1 MELPGVKSNPL
12 LSKAKE
18 GIELARAKKV
28 DVVLAVGG
36 GSVIDTA
43 KTIAA
48 GAKADHD
55 PWEFFVYT
63 KLVKEALPV
72 LVVLTLSASASEMNA
87 AAVITK
93 DETCQKFSVRSP
105 LIQPKTSIL
114 DPEVLFTLTPSYTA
128 YSAVDIITHML
139 EGYFTNTETGESPLQ
154 DRMIYAFM
162 RTLMEATEK
171 SLANPKD
178 YDARANFMWS
188 GTLAFNGLTTAGM
201 GIVGFPVHMI
211 EHSLSALYDIAHGA
225 GLSIMLAR
233 LDGVVCEKEP
243 GAIRTAGKGILPGCR
258 GRRREGRRRGHREA
272 QSLVQ
277 RREEPRVPERRRHPR
292 GRHRKDRRQRRP
304 ARPDMEAEGLHE
316 RGDRGGPEP
325 LPIKTGLLEFGYSGF
340 GIFAIWRFTQT
351 LIHSDTQA
359 LFFMTGIILA
369 GGKASR
375 LGGINKAFIEIGGER
390 LIDRTMRV
398 YRALFEEIIIST
410 NSPLEYLE
418 FDARIVT
425 DIHRGKG
432 PLGGIHAGLLHATCE
447 HAFVSACD
455 MPYLSEAFI
464 GHMMAQADR
473 LRPGGSRHG
482 QRLRIAACH
491 LLPQMSSLHR
501 IADREWRV
509 EGFPPVQEVQDPRDP
524 R

>member
-1 MELPGVKSNPL
+1 MQNFMFENPTRIIFGKGSIAKIGAEVKRFGGRVLMVYGMSSIRTTGIYEQVLNSLKEAGVDIVELPGVKSNPL
-12 LSKAKE
+12 LSKARE

-28 DVVLAVGG
+28 DVILAVGG

-63 KLVKEALPV
+63 KLVKDALPV

-114 DPEVLFTLTPSYTA
+114 DPEVLFTLTPAYTA

-201 GIVGFPVHMI
+201 GSRGIPRAHDRALAFGPLRHRPRRGPVH
-211 EHSLSALYDIAHGA
+211 HAS
-225 GLSIMLAR
+225 R

-243 GAIRTAGKGILPGCR
+243 GAIRTAGKGILPDCR
-258 GRRREGRRRGHREA
+258 GGRREGRRRGNRKAEK
-272 QSLVQ
+272 LVQ
-277 RREEPRVPERRRHPR
+277 RREEPRVPERRRDSR
-292 GRHRKDRRQRRP
+292 GRHREDRRQRRR
-304 ARPDMEAEGLHE
+304 ARPDLEAEGLHE
-316 RGDRGGPEP
+316 RSDRGDPEP
-325 LPIKTGLLEFGYSGF
+325 LQVKDEKGAHRPSESGRTG
-340 GIFAIWRFTQT
+340 
-351 LIHSDTQA
+351 
-359 LFFMTGIILA
+359 
-369 GGKASR
+369 
-375 LGGINKAFIEIGGER
+375 
-390 LIDRTMRV
+390 
-398 YRALFEEIIIST
+398 
-410 NSPLEYLE
+410 
-418 FDARIVT
+418 
-425 DIHRGKG
+425 
-432 PLGGIHAGLLHATCE
+432 
-447 HAFVSACD
+447 VS
-455 MPYLSEAFI
+455 
-464 GHMMAQADR
+464 
-473 LRPGGSRHG
+473 
-482 QRLRIAACH
+482 
-491 LLPQMSSLHR
+491 
-501 IADREWRV
+501 
-509 EGFPPVQEVQDPRDP
+509 PVQCTKEKTSAAL
-524 R
+524 

>member
-1 MELPGVKSNPL
+1 
-12 LSKAKE
+12 
-18 GIELARAKKV
+18 
-28 DVVLAVGG
+28 VGG

-63 KLVKEALPV
+63 KLVKDALPV

-114 DPEVLFTLTPSYTA
+114 DPEALFSLTPAYTA

-201 GIVGFPVHMI
+201 GVVGFPVHMI

-225 GLSIMLAR
+225 GLSIMLPGWMAWSAKNNPARFAR
-233 LDGVVCEKEP
+233 LAREFFGVAEADDAK
-243 GAIRTAGKGILPGCR
+243 AAAAGIAKLKGWFSSIKSPI
-258 GRRREGRRRGHREA
+258 
-272 QSLVQ
+272 SL
-277 RREEPRVPERRRHPR
+277 
-292 GRHRKDRRQRRP
+292 K
-304 ARPDMEAEGLHE
+304 
-316 RGDRGGPEP
+316 
-325 LPIKTGLLEFGYSGF
+325 
-340 GIFAIWRFTQT
+340 
-351 LIHSDTQA
+351 
-359 LFFMTGIILA
+359 A
-369 GGKASR
+369 GGIPE
-375 LGGINKAFIEIGGER
+375 GDIE
-390 LIDRTMRV
+390 
-398 YRALFEEIIIST
+398 
-410 NSPLEYLE
+410 
-418 FDARIVT
+418 
-425 DIHRGKG
+425 K
-432 PLGGIHAGLLHATCE
+432 
-447 HAFVSACD
+447 
-455 MPYLSEAFI
+455 
-464 GHMMAQADR
+464 
-473 LRPGGSRHG
+473 
-482 QRLRIAACH
+482 
-491 LLPQMSSLHR
+491 
-501 IADREWRV
+501 IADNA
-509 EGFPPVQEVQDPRDP
+509 VQLARTWKLKDYTKEVIVDVLNHCR
-524 R
+524 

>member
-1 MELPGVKSNPL
+1 MQNFIFENPTKIIFGKGSIARIGTEVKRFGGRVLMVYGMGSVRTSGVYEQVLNSLKEAGVDIVELPGVKSNPL
-12 LSKAKE
+12 LSKARE
-18 GIELARAKKV
+18 GIELARSRKV

-48 GAKADHD
+48 GARADHD

-139 EGYFTNTETGESPLQ
+139 EGYFTNSETGESPLQ

-201 GIVGFPVHMI
+201 GVVGFPVHMI

-225 GLSIMLAR
+225 GLSIMLPGWMAWSAKKNPARFAR
-233 LDGVVCEKEP
+233 LAREFFGVAETDDAKAAAAGIAKLKGWFGSIKSPVSLKE
-243 GAIRTAGKGILPGCR
+243 
-258 GRRREGRRRGHREA
+258 
-272 QSLVQ
+272 
-277 RREEPRVPERRRHPR
+277 
-292 GRHRKDRRQRRP
+292 
-304 ARPDMEAEGLHE
+304 
-316 RGDRGGPEP
+316 
-325 LPIKTGLLEFGYSGF
+325 
-340 GIFAIWRFTQT
+340 
-351 LIHSDTQA
+351 
-359 LFFMTGIILA
+359 
-369 GGKASR
+369 
-375 LGGINKAFIEIGGER
+375 GGIPEGDIE
-390 LIDRTMRV
+390 
-398 YRALFEEIIIST
+398 
-410 NSPLEYLE
+410 
-418 FDARIVT
+418 
-425 DIHRGKG
+425 K
-432 PLGGIHAGLLHATCE
+432 
-447 HAFVSACD
+447 
-455 MPYLSEAFI
+455 
-464 GHMMAQADR
+464 
-473 LRPGGSRHG
+473 
-482 QRLRIAACH
+482 
-491 LLPQMSSLHR
+491 
-501 IADREWRV
+501 IADNAVLARTWKLKDYTK
-509 EGFPPVQEVQDPRDP
+509 EVIVDVLNHCR
-524 R
+524 

>member
-1 MELPGVKSNPL
+1 MFENPTRIIFGKGSIAKIGAEVKRFGGRVLMVYGMSSIRTTGIYEQVLNSLKEAGVDIVELPGVKSNPL

-48 GAKADHD
+48 GTKADHD

-114 DPEVLFTLTPSYTA
+114 DPEALFSLTPAYTA

-171 SLANPKD
+171 SLANPRD

-201 GIVGFPVHMI
+201 GVVGFPVHMI

-225 GLSIMLAR
+225 GLSIMLPGWMAWSAKKNPARFAR
-233 LDGVVCEKEP
+233 LAREFFGV
-243 GAIRTAGKGILPGCR
+243 A
-258 GRRREGRRRGHREA
+258 
-272 QSLVQ
+272 
-277 RREEPRVPERRRHPR
+277 
-292 GRHRKDRRQRRP
+292 
-304 ARPDMEAEGLHE
+304 EAE
-316 RGDRGGPEP
+316 DA
-325 LPIKTGLLEFGYSGF
+325 KAAAA
-340 GIFAIWRFTQT
+340 GIVKLKGWFSSVKSPVS
-351 LIHSDTQA
+351 L
-359 LFFMTGIILA
+359 
-369 GGKASR
+369 KE
-375 LGGINKAFIEIGGER
+375 GGIPEGDIE
-390 LIDRTMRV
+390 
-398 YRALFEEIIIST
+398 
-410 NSPLEYLE
+410 
-418 FDARIVT
+418 
-425 DIHRGKG
+425 K
-432 PLGGIHAGLLHATCE
+432 
-447 HAFVSACD
+447 
-455 MPYLSEAFI
+455 
-464 GHMMAQADR
+464 
-473 LRPGGSRHG
+473 
-482 QRLRIAACH
+482 
-491 LLPQMSSLHR
+491 
-501 IADREWRV
+501 IADNA
-509 EGFPPVQEVQDPRDP
+509 VQLARTWKLKDYTRDVIIEVLSHCK
-524 R
+524 

>member
-1 MELPGVKSNPL
+1 MVYGMGSVRTSGVYEQVLNSLKESGVDIVELPGVKSNPL

-18 GIELARAKKV
+18 GIELARSKKV

-48 GAKADHD
+48 GARADHD

-139 EGYFTNTETGESPLQ
+139 EGYFTNSETGESPLQ

-201 GIVGFPVHMI
+201 GVVGFPVHMI

-225 GLSIMLAR
+225 GLSIML
-233 LDGVVCEKEP
+233 P
-243 GAIRTAGKGILPGCR
+243 GWMAWSAKKTRRDSHGWQGNSSGLPR
-258 GRRREGRRRGHREA
+258 
-272 QSLVQ
+272 
-277 RREEPRVPERRRHPR
+277 
-292 GRHRKDRRQRRP
+292 
-304 ARPDMEAEGLHE
+304 
-316 RGDRGGPEP
+316 
-325 LPIKTGLLEFGYSGF
+325 
-340 GIFAIWRFTQT
+340 
-351 LIHSDTQA
+351 
-359 LFFMTGIILA
+359 
-369 GGKASR
+369 
-375 LGGINKAFIEIGGER
+375 
-390 LIDRTMRV
+390 RTMPKPPR
-398 YRALFEEIIIST
+398 RALRNSRAGSAPSKAPCPSRKAASQKAISRR
-410 NSPLEYLE
+410 SPTTPFSLPK
-418 FDARIVT
+418 
-425 DIHRGKG
+425 RG
-432 PLGGIHAGLLHATCE
+432 
-447 HAFVSACD
+447 S
-455 MPYLSEAFI
+455 
-464 GHMMAQADR
+464 
-473 LRPGGSRHG
+473 SRTT
-482 QRLRIAACH
+482 RKK
-491 LLPQMSSLHR
+491 
-501 IADREWRV
+501 
-509 EGFPPVQEVQDPRDP
+509 
-524 R
+524 

>member
-1 MELPGVKSNPL
+1 MQNFVFENPTKIIFGKGSIAKIGTEVKRFGGRVLMVYGMGSVRTSGVYEQVLNSLKEAGVDIVELPGVKSNPL

-18 GIELARAKKV
+18 GIELARSRKV

-114 DPEVLFTLTPSYTA
+114 DPEVLFTLSPSYTA

-162 RTLMEATEK
+162 RTLMESTEK

-225 GLSIMLAR
+225 GLSIMLPGWMAWSAKKNPARFAR
-233 LDGVVCEKEP
+233 LAREFFQVAEADDTKAAAAGIAKLKNWFSAVKSPVSLKE
-243 GAIRTAGKGILPGCR
+243 
-258 GRRREGRRRGHREA
+258 
-272 QSLVQ
+272 
-277 RREEPRVPERRRHPR
+277 
-292 GRHRKDRRQRRP
+292 
-304 ARPDMEAEGLHE
+304 
-316 RGDRGGPEP
+316 
-325 LPIKTGLLEFGYSGF
+325 
-340 GIFAIWRFTQT
+340 
-351 LIHSDTQA
+351 
-359 LFFMTGIILA
+359 
-369 GGKASR
+369 
-375 LGGINKAFIEIGGER
+375 GGIPEGDIE
-390 LIDRTMRV
+390 
-398 YRALFEEIIIST
+398 
-410 NSPLEYLE
+410 
-418 FDARIVT
+418 
-425 DIHRGKG
+425 K
-432 PLGGIHAGLLHATCE
+432 
-447 HAFVSACD
+447 
-455 MPYLSEAFI
+455 
-464 GHMMAQADR
+464 
-473 LRPGGSRHG
+473 
-482 QRLRIAACH
+482 
-491 LLPQMSSLHR
+491 
-501 IADREWRV
+501 IADNAV
-509 EGFPPVQEVQDPRDP
+509 ELARTWKLKDYTRDVIIEVLNHCK
-524 R
+524 

>member
-1 MELPGVKSNPL
+1 MQNFTFENPTRIIFGKGSIAKIGAEVKRFGGRVLMVYGMSSIRTTGIYEQVLNSLKEAGVDIVELPGVKSNPL
-12 LSKAKE
+12 LSKARE
-18 GIELARAKKV
+18 GIELARDKKV

-63 KLVKEALPV
+63 KLVKDALPV

-114 DPEVLFTLTPSYTA
+114 DPEALFSLTPAYTA

-201 GIVGFPVHMI
+201 GVVGFPVHMI

-225 GLSIMLAR
+225 GLSIMLPGWMAWSAKKNPARFAR
-233 LDGVVCEKEP
+233 LAREFFGVAEADDAK
-243 GAIRTAGKGILPGCR
+243 AATAGIAKLKGWFSSIKSPI
-258 GRRREGRRRGHREA
+258 
-272 QSLVQ
+272 SL
-277 RREEPRVPERRRHPR
+277 
-292 GRHRKDRRQRRP
+292 K
-304 ARPDMEAEGLHE
+304 
-316 RGDRGGPEP
+316 
-325 LPIKTGLLEFGYSGF
+325 
-340 GIFAIWRFTQT
+340 
-351 LIHSDTQA
+351 
-359 LFFMTGIILA
+359 A
-369 GGKASR
+369 GGIPE
-375 LGGINKAFIEIGGER
+375 GDIE
-390 LIDRTMRV
+390 
-398 YRALFEEIIIST
+398 
-410 NSPLEYLE
+410 
-418 FDARIVT
+418 
-425 DIHRGKG
+425 K
-432 PLGGIHAGLLHATCE
+432 
-447 HAFVSACD
+447 
-455 MPYLSEAFI
+455 
-464 GHMMAQADR
+464 
-473 LRPGGSRHG
+473 
-482 QRLRIAACH
+482 
-491 LLPQMSSLHR
+491 
-501 IADREWRV
+501 IADNAVQLARTWKLKDYTKEVIV
-509 EGFPPVQEVQDPRDP
+509 EVLKHCR
-524 R
+524 

>member
-1 MELPGVKSNPL
+1 MQNFMFENPTKIIFGKGSIARIGTEVKRFGNRVLMVYGMSSIRTTGVYEQALNSIKEAGVDIVEFPGVKSNPL

-63 KLVKEALPV
+63 KLVKDALPV

-114 DPEVLFTLTPSYTA
+114 DPECLFTLTPAYTA

-162 RTLMEATEK
+162 RTIMEATER

-201 GIVGFPVHMI
+201 GVVGFPVHMI

-225 GLSIMLAR
+225 GLSIMLPGWMAWSAQKNPARFAR
-233 LDGVVCEKEP
+233 LAREFFGVAEADDAKAAAAGIAMLKGWFSTIKSPVSLKE
-243 GAIRTAGKGILPGCR
+243 
-258 GRRREGRRRGHREA
+258 
-272 QSLVQ
+272 
-277 RREEPRVPERRRHPR
+277 
-292 GRHRKDRRQRRP
+292 
-304 ARPDMEAEGLHE
+304 
-316 RGDRGGPEP
+316 
-325 LPIKTGLLEFGYSGF
+325 
-340 GIFAIWRFTQT
+340 
-351 LIHSDTQA
+351 
-359 LFFMTGIILA
+359 
-369 GGKASR
+369 
-375 LGGINKAFIEIGGER
+375 GGIPEGDIE
-390 LIDRTMRV
+390 
-398 YRALFEEIIIST
+398 
-410 NSPLEYLE
+410 
-418 FDARIVT
+418 
-425 DIHRGKG
+425 K
-432 PLGGIHAGLLHATCE
+432 
-447 HAFVSACD
+447 
-455 MPYLSEAFI
+455 
-464 GHMMAQADR
+464 
-473 LRPGGSRHG
+473 
-482 QRLRIAACH
+482 
-491 LLPQMSSLHR
+491 
-501 IADREWRV
+501 IADNA
-509 EGFPPVQEVQDPRDP
+509 VQLARTWKLKDYTKEVIIDVLNYCR
-524 R
+524 

>member
-1 MELPGVKSNPL
+1 MQNFVFENPTKILFGKGSIAKIGSEVKRFGGRVLMVYGMGSVRTSGVYEQVLNSLKESGVDIVELPGVKSNPL

-18 GIELARAKKV
+18 GIELARSKKV

-63 KLVKEALPV
+63 KLVKDALPV

-93 DETCQKFSVRSP
+93 DETCQKYSVRSP
-105 LIQPKTSIL
+105 LIQPRTSIL

-139 EGYFTNTETGESPLQ
+139 EGYFTNSETGESPLQ

-201 GIVGFPVHMI
+201 GVVGFPVHMI

-225 GLSIMLAR
+225 GLSIMLPGWMAWSAKKNPARFAR
-233 LDGVVCEKEP
+233 LAREFFQVTEADD
-243 GAIRTAGKGILPGCR
+243 AKGC
-258 GRRREGRRRGHREA
+258 RRGHREP
-272 QSLVQ
+272 QGLVRLHQ
-277 RREEPRVPERRRHPR
+277 KPRVPQGRGHPR
-292 GRHRKDRRQRRP
+292 GRYREDCRQRRP
-304 ARPDMEAEGLHE
+304 ARPDVEAEGLHE
-316 RGDRGGPEP
+316 R
-325 LPIKTGLLEFGYSGF
+325 
-340 GIFAIWRFTQT
+340 Q
-351 LIHSDTQA
+351 
-359 LFFMTGIILA
+359 
-369 GGKASR
+369 
-375 LGGINKAFIEIGGER
+375 
-390 LIDRTMRV
+390 
-398 YRALFEEIIIST
+398 
-410 NSPLEYLE
+410 
-418 FDARIVT
+418 
-425 DIHRGKG
+425 
-432 PLGGIHAGLLHATCE
+432 
-447 HAFVSACD
+447 
-455 MPYLSEAFI
+455 
-464 GHMMAQADR
+464 
-473 LRPGGSRHG
+473 
-482 QRLRIAACH
+482 
-491 LLPQMSSLHR
+491 
-501 IADREWRV
+501 
-509 EGFPPVQEVQDPRDP
+509 
-524 R
+524 

>member
-1 MELPGVKSNPL
+1 MQNFMFENPTRIIFGKGSIAKIGAEVKRFGGRVLMVYGMSSIRTTGIYEQVLNSLKEAGVDIVELPGVKSNPL

-28 DVVLAVGG
+28 DVILAVGG

-48 GAKADHD
+48 GTKADHD

-114 DPEVLFTLTPSYTA
+114 DPEALFSLTPAYTA

-225 GLSIMLAR
+225 GLSIMLPGWMAWSAKKNPARFAR
-233 LDGVVCEKEP
+233 LAREFFGVAEADDAKAAAAGIMKLKGWFSAVKSPVSLKE
-243 GAIRTAGKGILPGCR
+243 
-258 GRRREGRRRGHREA
+258 
-272 QSLVQ
+272 
-277 RREEPRVPERRRHPR
+277 
-292 GRHRKDRRQRRP
+292 
-304 ARPDMEAEGLHE
+304 
-316 RGDRGGPEP
+316 
-325 LPIKTGLLEFGYSGF
+325 
-340 GIFAIWRFTQT
+340 
-351 LIHSDTQA
+351 
-359 LFFMTGIILA
+359 
-369 GGKASR
+369 
-375 LGGINKAFIEIGGER
+375 GGIPESDIE
-390 LIDRTMRV
+390 
-398 YRALFEEIIIST
+398 
-410 NSPLEYLE
+410 
-418 FDARIVT
+418 
-425 DIHRGKG
+425 K
-432 PLGGIHAGLLHATCE
+432 
-447 HAFVSACD
+447 
-455 MPYLSEAFI
+455 
-464 GHMMAQADR
+464 
-473 LRPGGSRHG
+473 
-482 QRLRIAACH
+482 
-491 LLPQMSSLHR
+491 
-501 IADREWRV
+501 IADNA
-509 EGFPPVQEVQDPRDP
+509 VQLARTWKLKDYTKEVIVDVLNHCR
-524 R
+524 